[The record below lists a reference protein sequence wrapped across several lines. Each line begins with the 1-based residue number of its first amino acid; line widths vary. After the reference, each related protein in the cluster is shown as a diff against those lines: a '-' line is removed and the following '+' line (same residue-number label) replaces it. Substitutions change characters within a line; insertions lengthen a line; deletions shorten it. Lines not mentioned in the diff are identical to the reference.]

1 LELKRGESIRGNLM
15 GVGGGGY
22 NLTETRNGR
31 VSVPEYIVAL
41 IGFLL
46 LPLQKLKLRLFNGF
60 NIQFS
65 QKQN

>member
-1 LELKRGESIRGNLM
+1 ME
-15 GVGGGGY
+15 VGGGGY

-31 VSVPEYIVAL
+31 VSVPEYIVDL

-46 LPLQKLKLRLFNGF
+46 LLLQKLKLRLFNGF